1 MIKIFFELEYSQ
13 RWHAIQVACVFRK
26 QSLSKSQLVN
36 DAEDTAAACPHS
48 CLPQQETTLPPA
60 LLPKWPPLDDDIA
73 QTLSLR

>member
-1 MIKIFFELEYSQ
+1 MIKIFFELENSQ

-60 LLPKWPPLDDDIA
+60 LLPKWPPLDDIA